1 MTHRTFA
8 LIPAAGRSRRMGRHK
23 LLLPLN
29 GVSVIRSLIAAL
41 DGIVDRTIVL
51 IRADDSDL
59 RQELEGTSATVIEI
73 ATDPPE
79 MRDSIEWLLREV
91 ERTENPTT
99 NDSWLLIP
107 ADHPVVNRETLLML
121 LRERA
126 ERSEAVHL
134 PVYHGRRG
142 HPTLFPWGLAAE
154 VFELP
159 ETEGVNALLKRPSLA
174 VCEHEVDDPA
184 VLWDLDTP
192 GDYERLVATQMPVTP
207 L

>member
-8 LIPAAGRSRRMGRHK
+8 IIPAAGHSRRMGRHK

-29 GVSVIRSLIAAL
+29 GASVIRSLIAAL
-41 DGIVDRTIVL
+41 EGVVDRIFVL
-51 IRADDSDL
+51 IRADDSGL
-59 RQELEGTSATVIEI
+59 RQELDETAATVVEI
-73 ATDPPE
+73 AADPPE
-79 MRDSIEWLLREV
+79 MRDSIEWLLREIQRM
-91 ERTENPTT
+91 EDPMSE
-99 NDSWLLIP
+99 DSWLLIP
-107 ADHPVVNRETLLML
+107 ADHPIVNRETLLML

-126 ERSEAVHL
+126 ERSEAVHV

-159 ETEGVNALLKRPSLA
+159 ESEGVNALLRRPSLA
-174 VCEHEVDDPA
+174 ICEHAVDDPA

-192 GDYERLVATQMPVTP
+192 GDYERLVASQAPVSP
-207 L
+207 R